1 MKTNT
6 EEIIKT
12 ALSIFSIKGYE
23 GTLLRD
29 ISAALG
35 ITKPALYKHFESK
48 EALWNAMID
57 YVEQYYAEHTQ
68 MFAEIQIPA
77 DWEEFRTLSMRRIL
91 FTLHDETV
99 KNMRKLINIE
109 QYRDSRMTKLATKYF
124 ITNMEEHFAVIF
136 AGMQEKDLLKTE
148 DTALLAFRY
157 TAPVTVMIH
166 CVDREPDREAEIL
179 QKIEAHIHAFV
190 KEQQR

>member
-35 ITKPALYKHFESK
+35 INKLALYKHFESK

-77 DWEEFRTLSMRRIL
+77 DWEEFRILRCWHFGILRR
-91 FTLHDETV
+91 
-99 KNMRKLINIE
+99 
-109 QYRDSRMTKLATKYF
+109 SRS
-124 ITNMEEHFAVIF
+124 
-136 AGMQEKDLLKTE
+136 
-148 DTALLAFRY
+148 
-157 TAPVTVMIH
+157 
-166 CVDREPDREAEIL
+166 
-179 QKIEAHIHAFV
+179 
-190 KEQQR
+190 